1 MRYKVTLFAK
11 LPLKEERTSILH
23 FWNRKI
29 FKHRKEQV
37 TTPHQEKRKHG
48 VGRLR
53 CSRLVTLGT
62 VLSMAVLTGLIFYGT
77 E

>member
-11 LPLKEERTSILH
+11 LPLKEERTSVLH

-29 FKHRKEQV
+29 FKHRKEHV
-37 TTPHQEKRKHG
+37 TTPHQEKRKRG

-62 VLSMAVLTGLIFYGT
+62 VLSMAVLMGLIFYRI